1 MSGGR
6 KQRSI
11 RKKMA
16 EVYNPDAEEMEE
28 ESGDSSQLQAVLEGL
43 HNITAEI
50 RDFKKEGK
58 ENLTQFKDEF
68 KEEVKREFMGFK
80 EEIKKKVAQNDAEI
94 QKQQEDM
101 TEAQGRIAELE
112 ESNTEAKAAILN
124 LLKQQRKLQE
134 KLTELE
140 GHGRRCNMRIY
151 NVAEQEGELVQ
162 ERVEKLLHRE
172 LALPAGT
179 ELQIQRAHR
188 SFGKRPPPEANP
200 RSIVV
205 NFLKY
210 KTKEEILTKA
220 WKKKI
225 QVEGKR
231 IFFDHDY
238 PTEVIEKRK
247 SYSKIK
253 KALKDRKIRFQTP
266 MTKIRIHWSDGIKI
280 YNNAE
285 EAAIDMRRRGL
296 EMENQNDTG
305 PSPEERSQTAA
316 SWQEDKFVVKWEKWS
331 DYRRRPNA
339 TLVSS

>member
-16 EVYNPDAEEMEE
+16 EVCDPDVEQMEE
-28 ESGDSSQLQAVLEGL
+28 ESGNSSQLQAVLEGL

-50 RDFKKEGK
+50 RDFKKEVK
-58 ENLTQFKDEF
+58 ENLTKFKDEF

-112 ESNTEAKAAILN
+112 SNMEAKDAILN

-151 NVAEQEGELVQ
+151 NVAEQDNELVQ

-172 LALPAGT
+172 LALPVGT

-188 SFGKRPPPEANP
+188 SLGKRPPPEANP
-200 RSIVV
+200 
-205 NFLKY
+205 
-210 KTKEEILTKA
+210 
-220 WKKKI
+220 
-225 QVEGKR
+225 
-231 IFFDHDY
+231 
-238 PTEVIEKRK
+238 
-247 SYSKIK
+247 
-253 KALKDRKIRFQTP
+253 
-266 MTKIRIHWSDGIKI
+266 
-280 YNNAE
+280 
-285 EAAIDMRRRGL
+285 
-296 EMENQNDTG
+296 G
-305 PSPEERSQTAA
+305 P
-316 SWQEDKFVVKWEKWS
+316 
-331 DYRRRPNA
+331 
-339 TLVSS
+339 